1 MSANSSN
8 SATKHHDK
16 EHAIQHAESDPTSPV
31 KRQYRWIMLA
41 ALPVWVALGFVLAN
55 VIIVVLFWLC
65 NILGLDLT
73 ALVNS
78 AVLQTIT
85 ACLVYF
91 LTFVIVV
98 GVPYLVRQQVID
110 LKLIGLQR
118 LPLWSDI
125 GLAPLGFIVYA
136 LLSALLTYLAT
147 QLFPHLPLDQAQ
159 DVGFKA
165 LGRQYEYTLAF
176 ITLVALAPLAEE
188 SLFRGYL
195 FGKLQTYVPMIPALI
210 VTSLLFGVAHLPGGD
225 HIQWSVA
232 LDTFALSIV
241 LCLLRVIT
249 GSIWAGVLLHMTK
262 NAIAFYLVFVNP
274 FLMMGAS

>member
-8 SATKHHDK
+8 NAAEHHDK
-16 EHAIQHAESDPTSPV
+16 KHAARHATPESTTPV
-31 KRQYRWIMLA
+31 KRQYRWSMLLG
-41 ALPVWVALGFVLAN
+41 LPVWVAVSFVLAN
-55 VIIVVLFWLC
+55 VIIAAIFWLC
-65 NILGLDLT
+65 NALGFDLT

-91 LTFVIVV
+91 MTFVIVV
-98 GVPYLVRQQVID
+98 GVPYLAKRQVVD

-118 LPLWSDI
+118 LPAWSDI
-125 GLAPLGFIVYA
+125 GLAPLGFVVYA
-136 LLSALLTYLAT
+136 LVSALLTYLAT
-147 QLFPHLPLDQAQ
+147 LLFPHLPLDQAQ

-176 ITLVALAPLAEE
+176 ITLVVLAPLAEE

-195 FGKLQTYVPMIPALI
+195 FGKLQTYVPIIPALI
-210 VTSLLFGVAHLPGGD
+210 ATSLLFGVAHLPGGD

-232 LDTFALSIV
+232 FDTFALSIV

-274 FLMMGAS
+274 FLMMGTS